1 MRIGRAIVIP
11 AIVAFGVAGP
21 AVATTVMAVSTPVA
35 AVHVP
40 ATTANPQMYYHV

>member
-11 AIVAFGVAGP
+11 AIVAFGIAGP
-21 AVATTVMAVSTPVA
+21 AAVTTVMAVSTPVA

-40 ATTANPQMYYHV
+40 TTTAHPHMYYYG

>member
-11 AIVAFGVAGP
+11 AIVAFGIAGP
-21 AVATTVMAVSTPVA
+21 AAVTTALAVATPQA

-40 ATTANPQMYYHV
+40 ATTAQPHMYYHI

>member
-11 AIVAFGVAGP
+11 AIVAFGIAGP
-21 AVATTVMAVSTPVA
+21 AVATTVMTVATPQA

-40 ATTANPQMYYHV
+40 ATTANPQMFYHT